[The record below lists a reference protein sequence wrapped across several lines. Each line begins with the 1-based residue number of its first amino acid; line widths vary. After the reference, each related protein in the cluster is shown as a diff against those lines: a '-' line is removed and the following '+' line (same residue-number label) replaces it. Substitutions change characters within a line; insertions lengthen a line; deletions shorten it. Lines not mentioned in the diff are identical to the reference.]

1 MRQIMSVRFCM
12 LEKVYHE
19 TEIGR
24 ELIKDEQLERYK
36 ARNVGLDGELP
47 DAFGLTAYVDLVIWS
62 EPCLLI
68 VQWPQ

>member
-62 EPCLLI
+62 KPCFLI
-68 VQWPQ
+68 VQ